1 MTDPAPLE
9 RDEDA
14 RTRRLELAVEP
25 PLQTAT
31 LPGTGGRLRVTVED
45 FHVVEIPAYA
55 PDDRV
60 DAHLMFTLRKRGVT
74 TDAALGELARQLDI
88 ARRDIGLAG
97 LKDRH
102 AITEQWVTVPASCG
116 PALAGFT
123 HPAITLGP
131 ARGHGNKL
139 RRGHLRGNR
148 FVIVIRE
155 LAVPL
160 DDARRRIAAKLRLL
174 AEQGGLENLYG
185 PQRFGHGGRNAARG
199 LAQLRSPRAAKRRIK
214 ADLITSAGQSALF
227 NLYVLARRERGLMR
241 TVLRGDI
248 LKKTATGGMFESSDP
263 ELDQRRLD
271 EGEIELTGPI
281 FGSKTRSP
289 SPGTPAHALEDEIL
303 RGCEITRENL
313 ARLGRKVPGTRR
325 AIVLRMTPEDV
336 SVAVAEAPS
345 SDGDEPPAAATTPG
359 IRLGFMLPAGSY
371 ATQLLRELMA
381 PIDP

>member
-1 MTDPAPLE
+1 MENATPDRGDDE
-9 RDEDA
+9 RA
-14 RTRRLELAVEP
+14 RGLELAVSP
-25 PLQTAT
+25 PLQTAA
-31 LPGTGGRLRVTVED
+31 LPGTGGRLRASVED
-45 FHVVEIPAYA
+45 FQVLEIPAYA
-55 PDDRV
+55 PDDRA
-60 DAHLMFTLRKRGVT
+60 DAHLMFTLRKRGMT
-74 TDAALGELARQLDI
+74 TDSALGELARQLDI

-102 AITEQWVTVPASCG
+102 AVTEQWVTVPAACG

-155 LAVPL
+155 LAVEL
-160 DDARRRIAAKLRLL
+160 AEARRRVAAKLHAL

-199 LAQLRSPRAAKRRIK
+199 LAQLSSPRAAKRRIK

-241 TVLRGDI
+241 TVLLGDI

-263 ELDQRRLD
+263 VVDQRRLD
-271 EGEIELTGPI
+271 EGELEITGPI
-281 FGSKTRSP
+281 YGSKTRSP
-289 SPGTPAHALEDEIL
+289 APETPARALEDEIL
-303 RGCEITRENL
+303 RRCEITRENL
-313 ARLGRKVPGTRR
+313 TRLGRKVPGTRR

-336 SVAVAEAPS
+336 AVAAAEPS
-345 SDGDEPPAAATTPG
+345 AVAGDESPTAATTPG

-371 ATQLLRELMA
+371 ATQLLREIMA
-381 PIDP
+381 PLAP